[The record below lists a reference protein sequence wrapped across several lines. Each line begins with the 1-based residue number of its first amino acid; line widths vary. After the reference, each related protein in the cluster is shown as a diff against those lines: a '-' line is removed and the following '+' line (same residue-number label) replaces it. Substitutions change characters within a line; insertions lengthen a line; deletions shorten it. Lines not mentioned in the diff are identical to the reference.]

1 MVFYV
6 ATENP
11 NVMMRENH
19 KTKSSKYIFIC
30 QDDLY
35 IASTTPEEI
44 LNLLKDKY
52 KINIYLEGKNLNML
66 FNNKLPTD
74 LYTTFQIIKLLIK
87 KGNLNLIHN
96 KNYIS
101 TLYIKFHQVK
111 HYIHLKI
118 PIYKKEEKMIH
129 EFILYT
135 RNFLHDMESKYC
147 IMGSINQN

>member
-1 MVFYV
+1 MGFYSP
-6 ATENP
+6 TENP

-19 KTKSSKYIFIC
+19 KTKSSEYIFIC

-44 LNLLKDKY
+44 LNMLKTNTRSIFISKV
-52 KINIYLEGKNLNML
+52 NIHMILVEEIFVKLRNILKSHMKNLNML

-96 KNYIS
+96 KNTY
-101 TLYIKFHQVK
+101 Q
-111 HYIHLKI
+111 HYIYKI
-118 PIYKKEEKMIH
+118 SSNPALPTYQHPYIQERRK
-129 EFILYT
+129 LDT
-135 RNFLHDMESKYC
+135 
-147 IMGSINQN
+147 